1 MRNWRYREVK
11 ELAQGHTAGKSLYP
25 PSNLGRLEAAIKA
38 LTGIIEVALSVLEA
52 DEKGH
57 MGYKLYPLLQE
68 LLAKCDSVLCLCSD
82 SNLKLTGRL
91 SFQGELH

>member
-1 MRNWRYREVK
+1 M
-11 ELAQGHTAGKSLYP
+11 SLHP
-25 PSNLGRLEAAIKA
+25 PPDVGRLESGIKG
-38 LTGIIEVALSVLEA
+38 LTGIIEMALSVLEA

-57 MGYKLYPLLQE
+57 VGCKLYPFLQE